1 MTMSASKHID
11 GYTLVTG
18 GVGFIGTNL
27 VRRLLDASEHVV
39 VLDDFSRP
47 GVEQNARALTQ
58 LGKGRLQIVRQ
69 DCREKDVVETVV
81 RGAAR
86 VFHFAAQVAVT
97 TSLTDPERD
106 FENNARTT
114 LNVLEA
120 VRKTSRRVPLLFT
133 STNKVYGA
141 LPDLRLRQAETRYE
155 PVDAESARGISEA
168 RPLEFCS
175 PYGCSKG
182 CADQYV
188 LDYSKSF
195 GLRTLVFRM
204 SCIYGPHQCGNEDQG
219 WVAHFLMRALSEQPI
234 TLYGDGLQVRDVLF
248 VDDLIDAMLLAVRD
262 ADTLQGQAFN
272 IGGGPAHTTS
282 LLELVQRITALLGR
296 PLELRFEP
304 ARTGDQRYYVSRVER
319 FRRATGWAPRTS
331 LDEGLARLH
340 AFLLRSGAV
349 PAQRP
354 DSVRQ
359 SGSARNPALGV
370 G

>member
-1 MTMSASKHID
+1 
-11 GYTLVTG
+11 
-18 GVGFIGTNL
+18 
-27 VRRLLDASEHVV
+27 
-39 VLDDFSRP
+39 
-47 GVEQNARALTQ
+47 
-58 LGKGRLQIVRQ
+58 
-69 DCREKDVVETVV
+69 
-81 RGAAR
+81 
-86 VFHFAAQVAVT
+86 
-97 TSLTDPERD
+97 
-106 FENNARTT
+106 
-114 LNVLEA
+114 
-120 VRKTSRRVPLLFT
+120 
-133 STNKVYGA
+133 
-141 LPDLRLRQAETRYE
+141 
-155 PVDAESARGISEA
+155 
-168 RPLEFCS
+168 
-175 PYGCSKG
+175 
-182 CADQYV
+182 
-188 LDYSKSF
+188 
-195 GLRTLVFRM
+195 M